1 MWILLNYIYWYQIF
15 TFSLRCTFAL
25 YKEIPETNILEECIW
40 EQEKIYFTS
49 VYLKNYEECCRQ
61 LARHKFSFFL
71 ILLWSLRDLNCYC
84 EWLNL
89 QKYDLFQNV
98 NLIIIT
104 ASYLLWPL
112 DHLFWKNSKLNCH
125 WPHKYVQFSSS
136 WPHVFWIYRE
146 YLCEVWCWKYANFII
161 AKQGGREG
169 IKSKI
174 WSLYSN
180 GFW

>member
-15 TFSLRCTFAL
+15 TFSLWCTFAL
-25 YKEIPETNILEECIW
+25 YCYMKKFQKQLFWKNVFGN
-40 EQEKIYFTS
+40 KRRFTLHLCR
-49 VYLKNYEECCRQ
+49 YLKNYEECCRQ

-136 WPHVFWIYRE
+136 WPHVFWIYPE
-146 YLCEVWCWKYANFII
+146 YLCEVWCCKYM
-161 AKQGGREG
+161 R
-169 IKSKI
+169 
-174 WSLYSN
+174 LL
-180 GFW
+180 

>member
-1 MWILLNYIYWYQIF
+1 MADRSNSERLRGFCDRRTDRQTDVQTDICDSRVAFATENIF
-15 TFSLRCTFAL
+15 GNKRR
-25 YKEIPETNILEECIW
+25 
-40 EQEKIYFTS
+40 FTLHLCR
-49 VYLKNYEECCRQ
+49 YLKNYEECCRQ

-146 YLCEVWCWKYANFII
+146 YLCEVWCCKYAPFII
-161 AKQGGREG
+161 AKLGREG
-169 IKSKI
+169 DQSRNI
-174 WSLYSN
+174 
-180 GFW
+180 F